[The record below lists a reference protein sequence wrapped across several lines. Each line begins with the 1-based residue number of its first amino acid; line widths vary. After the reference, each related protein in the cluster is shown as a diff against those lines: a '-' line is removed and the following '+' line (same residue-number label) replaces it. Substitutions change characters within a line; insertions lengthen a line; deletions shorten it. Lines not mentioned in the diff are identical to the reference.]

1 MSTAAEPQF
10 RNESDLEFTDISSE
24 AWREYQFQSG
34 AIVRIEKPLRLN
46 VSASGG
52 HRIFDAQGESHYIPF
67 GWIHLRWEAKPGAPN
82 FVR

>member
-10 RNESDLEFTDISSE
+10 RNDSDLEFTDISSE

-67 GWIHLRWEAKPGAPN
+67 GWIHLRWEAKPGEPN

>member
-1 MSTAAEPQF
+1 MPTAAERQF
-10 RNESDLEFTDISSE
+10 RNDSDLEFTDISSE